1 MGAVSTGSKRV
12 IDMTKARK
20 LVINVRA
27 LTGALLIAALGTA
40 CTHVAPYE
48 RGILAHPTMSTDD
61 PSIGLDE
68 HVRAVS
74 EGAAGGVGGGGGGC
88 GCN

>member
-1 MGAVSTGSKRV
+1 V
-12 IDMTKARK
+12 IEMTNARK
-20 LVINVRA
+20 LVMK
-27 LTGALLIAALGTA
+27 LTAGAGLLLIAAFGTA

>member
-1 MGAVSTGSKRV
+1 
-12 IDMTKARK
+12 MTNARK
-20 LVINVRA
+20 LVTSLIPF
-27 LTGALLIAALGTA
+27 TGAVLIAAFASA

>member
-1 MGAVSTGSKRV
+1 MRND
-12 IDMTKARK
+12 DMTKGNSTW
-20 LVINVRA
+20 L
-27 LTGALLIAALGTA
+27 LGAMLFAVLGTA
-40 CTHVAPYE
+40 CTKVAPYE
-48 RGILAHPTMSTDD
+48 RGILAHPTMTTDD
-61 PSIGLDE
+61 MSVGLDE